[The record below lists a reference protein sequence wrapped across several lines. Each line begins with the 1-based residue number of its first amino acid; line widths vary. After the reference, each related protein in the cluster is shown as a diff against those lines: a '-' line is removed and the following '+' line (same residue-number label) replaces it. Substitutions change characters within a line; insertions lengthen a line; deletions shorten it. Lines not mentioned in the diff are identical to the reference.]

1 MGAAEP
7 PKVWAG
13 HCICN
18 LSSTL
23 LPRQEP
29 VNVTVRLQWW
39 AVAAFDLP
47 LSQGAPVLGA
57 GFFTMLVFSGGPGR
71 ARRPRRGRSEV
82 RAAAV
87 RGAVCGAAGWGARP
101 CGFRRNLGAKTGNN
115 ENYSYA
121 RQ

>member
-23 LPRQEP
+23 LPRHEP
-29 VNVTVRLQWW
+29 VSVTVRLRRW

-47 LSQGAPVLGA
+47 LSKGAPVFGA
-57 GFFTMLVFSGGPGR
+57 GAGPAMGRGAGSG
-71 ARRPRRGRSEV
+71 RPR
-82 RAAAV
+82 
-87 RGAVCGAAGWGARP
+87 CGLGYRRLGCPPLRFSSQF
-101 CGFRRNLGAKTGNN
+101 GFKIDKKGNMIGFPN
-115 ENYSYA
+115 VTINNK
-121 RQ
+121 

>member
-29 VNVTVRLQWW
+29 VNVTVRLQRW

-47 LSQGAPVLGA
+47 LSKGAPVFGA
-57 GFFTMLVFSGGPGR
+57 GAGP
-71 ARRPRRGRSEV
+71 
-82 RAAAV
+82 AV
-87 RGAVCGAAGWGARP
+87 RGAVVPRCGRRP
-101 CGFRRNLGAKTGNN
+101 SEVRSVVPPIGVPAPAVFVATGRKNK
-115 ENYSYA
+115 
-121 RQ
+121 

>member
-7 PKVWAG
+7 PKSWAG

-29 VNVTVRLQWW
+29 VSVAVRLRRW

-47 LSQGAPVLGA
+47 LSKSAPVFGA
-57 GFFTMLVFSGGPGR
+57 GAGP
-71 ARRPRRGRSEV
+71 
-82 RAAAV
+82 AV
-87 RGAVCGAAGWGARP
+87 RGAVVPRCGRRP
-101 CGFRRNLGAKTGNN
+101 SEVRSVVPPVGVFAPAVFVGT
-115 ENYSYA
+115 
-121 RQ
+121 

>member
-7 PKVWAG
+7 PKVLAG

-29 VNVTVRLQWW
+29 VSSVTVRLRRW

-47 LSQGAPVLGA
+47 VSKGAAPVFGA
-57 GFFTMLVFSGGPGR
+57 CCR
-71 ARRPRRGRSEV
+71 ARRPRRGRAEV

-101 CGFRRNLGAKTGNN
+101 CGFRRNLGAKKR
-115 ENYSYA
+115 S
-121 RQ
+121 